1 MPGEAPEVRV
11 PWLVDPQ
18 RARSECTMVST
29 SHPQKA
35 KHLEPYGYNVLQYV
49 YIYIYNVIICSN
61 PSNQPKMFKWLG
73 VIPMLLVISCIYIYI
88 IYIYIYIPHIQ
99 DGKSPVLYGYKATQ
113 LLIPI
118 SHSIKAQATSQPPG
132 ALAHAGPIIGVWGRH
147 PWSCCRNVDRQ
158 GTSMVLS
165 MGNLMINI
173 EKNDGIWGP
182 IDKQTQIRNIIP

>member
-1 MPGEAPEVRV
+1 MIG
-11 PWLVDPQ
+11 
-18 RARSECTMVST
+18 C
-29 SHPQKA
+29 HP
-35 KHLEPYGYNVLQYV
+35 HVVGYIM
-49 YIYIYNVIICSN
+49 YIYIYN
-61 PSNQPKMFKWLG
+61 
-73 VIPMLLVISCIYIYI
+73 
-88 IYIYIYIPHIQ
+88 IYIYIPHIQ

-173 EKNDGIWGP
+173 EKNDGI
-182 IDKQTQIRNIIP
+182 